1 MYESIIFYF
10 FSIFAIL
17 STIIMISLKNTFHS
31 VIFLIVT
38 FVCVIMLCFLL
49 NAEYLA
55 LTITFIKIVSIAII
69 FMFLFMSIKP
79 KKKIYK
85 SNNFKK
91 LLFTILLS
99 SIFLQLMFA
108 FTDKNN
114 FLVNLSQ
121 SDNLDNS
128 NVINLIG
135 KILFTDYVLLFQI
148 SGGILCISMIGVTI
162 IVNRYMHEIKL
173 NNKVNMKRQDEL
185 IPNNININKNTS
197 IT

>member
-1 MYESIIFYF
+1 
-10 FSIFAIL
+10 
-17 STIIMISLKNTFHS
+17 
-31 VIFLIVT
+31 
-38 FVCVIMLCFLL
+38 
-49 NAEYLA
+49 
-55 LTITFIKIVSIAII
+55 
-69 FMFLFMSIKP
+69 
-79 KKKIYK
+79 
-85 SNNFKK
+85 
-91 LLFTILLS
+91 
-99 SIFLQLMFA
+99 MFA
-108 FTDKNN
+108 FTDKSN

-173 NNKVNMKRQDEL
+173 NNKVNMKRQDAL